1 MTIKAYDGTNWQNQK
16 SLRIYNGSAW
26 ATAKQAWIYNGSN
39 WLINYPEFPSASS
52 NPGITVTSG
61 IDGRIGC
68 TYAASVGAWN
78 SNDAYIPTSYT
89 YQWTRSNVDISG
101 ATSSTYTTVAADAE
115 SVIGVKVR
123 ATNQRGNTT
132 TSSTAG
138 TQMLP
143 HVTSLTGSNTTQSV
157 STPTVSFNPNGLSY
171 SGSWNSILNAT
182 TYETTSG
189 GAAGSPSVDI
199 GARTFS
205 GTGTA
210 GNASFSVRA
219 VNTTRRISLSWPAAI
234 GAVSYDLYV
243 NGTFFGNV
251 GNVTSY
257 VYNPPDDNAR
267 NFTIYPRSSTTQGYG
282 SSVASAIAAAA
293 TRSDYGTGSG
303 NLVQPN
309 ATSPTSATGSA
320 TTSNLYV
327 SWSGAT
333 NATKYRVY
341 WTGAS
346 SISLDP
352 AVSYDSPEWTGTS
365 ASYNG
370 SFTEGNTY
378 YFYISA
384 SGDNNVWTPYGGY
397 KASGTVPYTAPG
409 APAPS
414 VSSITHNSFTI
425 SWAAVSGAS
434 SYNVM
439 VGTYAGGGNVVNSS
453 GNTGTSYPVSSLSPS
468 TTYYVTVAAFKN
480 GYNAYGPDGTTSA
493 NTTASPAY
501 SIGTPTRP
509 TFYRSG
515 TTIKWGM
522 DNPSFSGAFTP
533 FGIEWEVGN
542 NQSTGNISS
551 GNTKSYNTTYISTS
565 GLGSIWHYIVGTH
578 AGDIPATSSPRYLRF
593 RLYGQ
598 NSVTY
603 ALVDGPWSA
612 WSV

>member
-1 MTIKAYDGTNWQNQK
+1 MTIKAYDGTTWQNQK

-26 ATAKQAWIYNGSN
+26 ATAKQAWIYNGTN
-39 WLINYPEFPSASS
+39 WLINYPEFPSSSS
-52 NPGITVTSG
+52 NPSITVSSG
-61 IDGRIGC
+61 LNGRLGC
-68 TYAASVGAWN
+68 TYSASVGSWN
-78 SNDAYIPTSYT
+78 SNDAYVPTSYT
-89 YQWTRSNVDISG
+89 YQWTRSGSDISG

-115 SVIGVKVR
+115 SVIGVKVQ
-123 ATNQRGNTT
+123 ATNQRGDTT
-132 TSSTAG
+132 TSSTTG

-157 STPTVSFNPNGLSY
+157 STPTVSFNTSGLSY
-171 SGSWNSILNAT
+171 SGSWNSISNAT
-182 TYETTSG
+182 TYETVSG
-189 GAAGSPSVDI
+189 GTAGSPSVNI

-219 VNTTRRISLSWPAAI
+219 VNTTRVISLSWPSAI

-257 VYNPPDDNAR
+257 AYNPPDDNAR

-282 SSVASAIAAAA
+282 SSVASTIAAAA

-320 TTSNLYV
+320 TTSNLSV

-341 WTGAS
+341 WTQAS

-352 AVSYDSPEWTGTS
+352 NVSYDAPEWTGTS

-370 SFTEGNTY
+370 SFSEGVAY

-384 SGDNNVWTPYGGY
+384 SGNNNVWTPYGSY
-397 KASGTVPYTAPG
+397 KATATPPATAPG
-409 APAPS
+409 TPS
-414 VSSITHNSFTI
+414 PSISSITSSSFLI
-425 SWAAVSGAS
+425 SWSAVTGANSYAVS
-434 SYNVM
+434 
-439 VGTYAGGGNVVNSS
+439 VGTSPGGSNILNTSGITDTSRGVTGLSS
-453 GNTGTSYPVSSLSPS
+453 T
-468 TTYYVTVAAFKN
+468 TTYYVTVTAYKN
-480 GYNAYGPDGTTSA
+480 TYGFGSGGTTSA
-493 NTTASPAY
+493 TTLAPPPSV
-501 SIGTPTRP
+501 GTPLVQFERT
-509 TFYRSG
+509 G
-515 TTIKWGM
+515 TQIKWGI

-533 FGIEWEVGN
+533 FGIEWEVRTAQGGGTAIAN
-542 NQSTGNISS
+542 STIN
-551 GNTKSYNTTYISTS
+551 YTTSMTRGPVNGFSWNYWVRSTTDLPYS
-565 GLGSIWHYIVGTH
+565 AS
-578 AGDIPATSSPRYLRF
+578 ARYLRA

-598 NSVTY
+598 NDNTF
-603 ALVDGPWSA
+603 AIVDGPWSS
-612 WSV
+612 WV

>member
-1 MTIKAYDGTNWQNQK
+1 MTIKAYDGTTWQNQK
-16 SLRIYNGSAW
+16 SLKIYNGSAW
-26 ATAKQAWIYNGSN
+26 ATAKQAWIYNGTS
-39 WLINYPEFPSASS
+39 WLINYPEFPSSSS
-52 NPGITVTSG
+52 NPSITVSSG
-61 IDGRIGC
+61 LNGRLGC
-68 TYAASVGAWN
+68 TYSASVGSWD
-78 SNDAYIPTSYT
+78 SNDAYVPTSYT
-89 YQWTRSNVDISG
+89 YQWTRAGSDISG

-132 TSSTAG
+132 TSSTTG

-157 STPTVSFNPNGLSY
+157 STPTVSFNPSGLSY
-171 SGSWNSILNAT
+171 SGSWNSISNAT
-182 TYETTSG
+182 TYETTSAG
-189 GAAGSPSVDI
+189 TAGSPSVNI

-219 VNTTRRISLSWPAAI
+219 VNTTRVISLSWPSAI

-257 VYNPPDDNAR
+257 AYNPPDDNAR

-282 SSVASAIAAAA
+282 SSVASTIAAAA

-320 TTSNLYV
+320 TTSNLSV

-341 WTGAS
+341 WSTAS

-352 AVSYDSPEWTGTS
+352 AVSYDTPEWTGTA
-365 ASYNG
+365 ASYSISG
-370 SFTEGNTY
+370 SEGSTY

-397 KASGTVPYTAPG
+397 KASATIAYTAPG
-409 APAPS
+409 TPS
-414 VSSITHNSFTI
+414 PSTSSITHNSFNI
-425 SWAAVSGAS
+425 SWSAISGAA
-434 SYNVM
+434 SYSVK
-439 VGTYAGGGNVVNSS
+439 VGTSS
-453 GNTGTSYPVSSLSPS
+453 GGSNIVNTTTTSTSYPVSSLSAS
-468 TTYYVTVAAFKN
+468 TPYYVTIAANKT
-480 GYNAYGPDGTTSA
+480 GYGYGGDGTASA
-493 NTTASPAY
+493 TTTAAPPSVGVPNVQFERT
-501 SIGTPTRP
+501 STQ
-509 TFYRSG
+509 
-515 TTIKWGM
+515 IKWGI

-533 FGIEWEVGN
+533 FGIEWEVRTAQGGGTAIAN
-542 NQSTGNISS
+542 STIN
-551 GNTKSYNTTYISTS
+551 YTTSMTRGPVNGYSWNYWVRSTTDLPYS
-565 GLGSIWHYIVGTH
+565 
-578 AGDIPATSSPRYLRF
+578 ANARYMRC

-598 NSVTY
+598 NDNTF
-603 ALVDGPWSA
+603 AIFDGPWSS
-612 WSV
+612 WI

>member
-1 MTIKAYDGTNWQNQK
+1 MA
-16 SLRIYNGSAW
+16 
-26 ATAKQAWIYNGSN
+26 
-39 WLINYPEFPSASS
+39 
-52 NPGITVTSG
+52 
-61 IDGRIGC
+61 
-68 TYAASVGAWN
+68 N
-78 SNDAYIPTSYT
+78 SNDAYVPTSYT
-89 YQWTRSNVDISG
+89 YQWTRSGSDISG
-101 ATSSTYTTVAADAE
+101 ATSSTYTTVSADAE

-132 TSSTAG
+132 TSSTTG

-189 GAAGSPSVDI
+189 GSAGSPSVNI
-199 GARTFS
+199 GARTFN

-257 VYNPPDDNAR
+257 VYNPPDDSAR
-267 NFTIYPRSSTTQGYG
+267 NFTIYPRTSGNVQGYG

-309 ATSPTSATGSA
+309 ATSPTFASSSAS
-320 TTSNLYV
+320 TSNLSV
-327 SWSGAT
+327 SWGGAT

-341 WTGAS
+341 WTTAS

-352 AVSYDSPEWTGTS
+352 AVSYDSPEWTGTA
-365 ASYNG
+365 ASYSISG
-370 SFTEGNTY
+370 SEGSTY

-384 SGDNNVWTPYGGY
+384 SGDNNVWTPYGSY
-397 KASGTVPYTAPG
+397 KTSATIAYTAPG
-409 APAPS
+409 APSPS
-414 VSSITHNSFTI
+414 TSGITSSSFTI
-425 SWAAVSGAS
+425 SWSAVSGAAFYS
-434 SYNVM
+434 VK
-439 VGTYAGGGNVVNSS
+439 VGTSS
-453 GNTGTSYPVSSLSPS
+453 GGTNIVNTTTTNTSYSVSSLSSS
-468 TTYYVTVAAFKN
+468 TTYYVTIAANKT
-480 GYNAYGPDGTTSA
+480 GYGYGGDGTASA
-493 NTTASPAY
+493 TTTAAPPSV
-501 SIGTPTRP
+501 GVPTVQFER
-509 TFYRSG
+509 TGSQ
-515 TTIKWGM
+515 IKWGI

-533 FGIEWEVGN
+533 FGIEWEVRTAQGGGTAIAN
-542 NQSTGNISS
+542 STINYTTSMTRGPVN
-551 GNTKSYNTTYISTS
+551 GYNWNYWVRSTTDLPYS
-565 GLGSIWHYIVGTH
+565 
-578 AGDIPATSSPRYLRF
+578 ANARYLRC

-598 NSVTY
+598 NDNTF
-603 ALVDGPWSA
+603 AIFDGPWSS
-612 WSV
+612 WI